1 MSADDE
7 YAPDP
12 DWEYGFQMDGGS
24 EVWSAMFGLR
34 FTSLALAQHAGDK
47 SWTESIEYVR
57 HPKGSERD
65 DDWEAVP
72 DGH

>member
-1 MSADDE
+1 MGEYADD
-7 YAPDP
+7 PT
-12 DWEYGFQMDGGS
+12 WEHGFRLDGNPMVFS
-24 EVWSAMFGLR
+24 RVFGLR